1 MAVLLPNRNSLAGT
15 LPTMGSRLG
24 QPKKQYMS
32 IHKATLA
39 PLDPLPDSNKS
50 DIPQESN
57 NLRTLKFNSSA
68 QFNTPEKPTFPS
80 LTSLTPDPPQNIRTQ
95 LSFSSDNLFSEP
107 TFKQVAPLCR
117 YSIASI
123 QTVVK
128 AKLQS
133 QSDMPVIDIGVPNI
147 IRICC
152 ASFVHDNIKLGSP
165 PQLPSVTSPNFSSV
179 LRKKLAICSTI
190 FDFSRQNDQLPEKE
204 LKARAMC
211 EFIELFENDKEISQ
225 LSEDCQNAIFKMLEY
240 NILSQDP
247 TVEMQKNPYDFSINI
262 VEVNWPHLF
271 YCYQIFNRFI
281 QLFPNLPAIN
291 IKLVKKLIN
300 LTQIADTNERMQLV
314 AFLRSYYNNR
324 VNDRDEILSMI
335 KEKLLEMIDGIA
347 KPYCVMPLII
357 LLTHIYSKS
366 RTPSSSQYV
375 DTILQ
380 AVLPLIS
387 LPYMPIYQAN
397 IRQLLTT
404 FLSGNG
410 YYTTQVLR
418 GIEIRWPQTSFQ
430 MQLYVFDI
438 LLNIFDRLDSNT
450 FKPMA
455 RRVFQF
461 IADCVESPNYKLV
474 QNALDMWK
482 IATLENWIGQNA
494 RYAIKAMYEP
504 VFNISEKYYIKATM
518 EKANEVLG
526 EMSRIHKTSYQ
537 KMKSYVKQIRSKR
550 LRPRVPNDTQR
561 GWVAIARAAA
571 ERQTEINGKADFDLN
586 EKLQLFYDVFHNE
599 KKVTLM
605 VSRFIPIIEKKNET
619 EDQKE

>member
-1 MAVLLPNRNSLAGT
+1 M
-15 LPTMGSRLG
+15 
-24 QPKKQYMS
+24 
-32 IHKATLA
+32 
-39 PLDPLPDSNKS
+39 
-50 DIPQESN
+50 
-57 NLRTLKFNSSA
+57 
-68 QFNTPEKPTFPS
+68 
-80 LTSLTPDPPQNIRTQ
+80 
-95 LSFSSDNLFSEP
+95 
-107 TFKQVAPLCR
+107 
-117 YSIASI
+117 
-123 QTVVK
+123 
-128 AKLQS
+128 
-133 QSDMPVIDIGVPNI
+133 
-147 IRICC
+147 
-152 ASFVHDNIKLGSP
+152 
-165 PQLPSVTSPNFSSV
+165 
-179 LRKKLAICSTI
+179 
-190 FDFSRQNDQLPEKE
+190 
-204 LKARAMC
+204 
-211 EFIELFENDKEISQ
+211 
-225 LSEDCQNAIFKMLEY
+225 
-240 NILSQDP
+240 
-247 TVEMQKNPYDFSINI
+247 
-262 VEVNWPHLF
+262 
-271 YCYQIFNRFI
+271 
-281 QLFPNLPAIN
+281 
-291 IKLVKKLIN
+291 KKLIN

-324 VNDRDEILSMI
+324 VNDQDEILSMI
-335 KEKLLEMIDGIA
+335 KEKLLEMIDVIA

-375 DTILQ
+375 DTIIQ

-387 LPYMPIYQAN
+387 HPYMPIYQAN

-410 YYTTQVLR
+410 YYATQVLR

-526 EMSRIHKTSYQ
+526 EMSRIHKNSYQ

-571 ERQTEINGKADFDLN
+571 ERQTQINGKADFDLN

-605 VSRFIPIIEKKNET
+605 VSRFIPVIEKKNET